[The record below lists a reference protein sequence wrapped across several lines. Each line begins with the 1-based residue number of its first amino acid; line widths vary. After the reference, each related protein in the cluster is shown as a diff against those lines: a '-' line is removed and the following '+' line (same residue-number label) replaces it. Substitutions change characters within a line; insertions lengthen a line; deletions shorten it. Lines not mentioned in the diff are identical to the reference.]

1 MYVGMHV
8 YICMYIYIYTH
19 LHNFIAEMQGAKYLA
34 HFQRLGMSY

>member
-1 MYVGMHV
+1 MYIYMHV
-8 YICMYIYIYTH
+8 YIYIYIYTH